1 MQAAAIV
8 AGLQTPHPP
17 KKNDIRFFFRKLAPE
32 KIGTKIGTSSCV
44 PPKETKK
51 KEGNSK
57 RGGGVCLGLGEAPAV
72 SALEL
77 LEKHL
82 VLCQPVHE
90 RLPHFKKIKSGVR
103 V

>member
-8 AGLQTPHPP
+8 AGLQTPPP
-17 KKNDIRFFFRKLAPE
+17 KKKNDIRFFFRKLAPE

-57 RGGGVCLGLGEAPAV
+57 WGGLFWFTPDGLKKGGGGMPGPRRSTSSFGPRAA
-72 SALEL
+72 
-77 LEKHL
+77 
-82 VLCQPVHE
+82 
-90 RLPHFKKIKSGVR
+90 
-103 V
+103 